1 MSKSPKK
8 KPAPTPPKPKTVSAS
23 ADNQRPMPRISG
35 PEEIPASTKHN
46 SDLSA
51 RTGFEL
57 IHFDKKLKWFIGIC
71 FGLLILVTLA
81 KIHPISLAM
90 WNELLPDGSNPRRG
104 LISGQPRR
112 IRMDDYAV
120 GTPWLLS
127 QANKGFP
134 TVNETLGG
142 ENAPILVTPSHHFS
156 EIFRPDHWA
165 FFVLPVEQAYA
176 WLYNFRAFMCLVGA
190 TLMLLLLTRNNFW
203 LSLFG
208 SVWLFYSSGTASW
221 LFIPAPL
228 IAGISLIFVATVY
241 LLYGKTRTQI
251 LSASLA
257 LAWLLMV
264 FALILYPPYQVPLGY
279 VLLFLLIGYF
289 INNWDVKRLFRDWP
303 VKLSGGILSLAI
315 LGVAFWL
322 FYIDVK
328 PTLDAIMNTVYPGK
342 RSELGGT
349 GFIANWFSEYFRWQ
363 VDDAKF
369 PANWLNHC
377 ELSHYITFAPI
388 IIPCAATA
396 FVINRKID
404 WTIVLL
410 SAFVIVGYV
419 WIEVG
424 FPEWLAKL
432 TLLNMSPT
440 RRTQIPFGIGNVLL
454 TVLYLHYL
462 TTIEIKSNKLYT
474 AVGIAAILGFMIYA
488 ANLNVDD
495 SQGFFKFHQLFI
507 PILFFTG
514 LGSLLLFTWQP
525 AYRNALFGAGILLF
539 LWPNVTLNPVAKG
552 MTPITDHILYRTVQD
567 IHKQDPAGKW
577 VVFGGQ
583 FVSYMVTATGVDL
596 LSGVK
601 YVPPRKILKVLDPAM
616 KRDSAYNRYAH
627 TVYNSYIDGKDSVI
641 IQNTYEDGYMVA
653 MDPCSPR
660 FKQLNVKYVIFDK
673 QPQPV
678 EIRCMKLVTT
688 LGTIQIYRI
697 NE

>member
-1 MSKSPKK
+1 MNTKL
-8 KPAPTPPKPKTVSAS
+8 PTRS
-23 ADNQRPMPRISG
+23 
-35 PEEIPASTKHN
+35 
-46 SDLSA
+46 
-51 RTGFEL
+51 GFEL

-71 FGLLILVTLA
+71 FGLFLIVTLA

-90 WNELLPDGSNPRRG
+90 WNELLPDGSNPKRG

-120 GTPWLLS
+120 GTPWILS

-134 TVNETLGG
+134 TINETIGG
-142 ENAPILVTPSHHFS
+142 ENTPILVTPTHHFS
-156 EIFRPDHWA
+156 EIFRPDHWG
-165 FFVLPVEQAYA
+165 FFFLPIEQAYA
-176 WLYNFRAFMCLVGA
+176 WLYNLRAFMSIVGA
-190 TLMLLLLTRNNFW
+190 VLMLLLLTRNNFW
-203 LSLFG
+203 LSIVG
-208 SVWLFYSSGTASW
+208 SIWLFYSSGTVSW
-221 LFIPAPL
+221 SFIPAPL
-228 IAGISLIFVATVY
+228 IAATSLIFVATVY
-241 LLYGKTRTQI
+241 LLYGKSPKQV
-251 LSASLA
+251 LGASLA

-264 FALILYPPYQVPLGY
+264 YALILYPPYQVPLGY

-289 INNWDVKRLFRDWP
+289 INNWDVKRLFSDWP
-303 VKLSGGILSLAI
+303 VKLGGGILSLVI

-349 GFIANWFSEYFRWQ
+349 GFVANWFSEYFRWQ
-363 VDDAKF
+363 VDDTRF
-369 PANWLNHC
+369 PSGWLNHC
-377 ELSHYITFAPI
+377 ELSHYVTFAPI
-388 IIPCAATA
+388 IIPCAITA
-396 FVINRKID
+396 FAINRKID
-404 WTIVLL
+404 WTVLL
-410 SAFVIVGYV
+410 LSVFVIVGYV

-424 FPEWLAKL
+424 FPEWLAKM

-454 TVLYLHYL
+454 TILYLHYL

-474 AVGIAAILGFMIYA
+474 GIGLAVVLGFMIYA
-488 ANLNVDD
+488 ANLNVED
-495 SQGFFKFHQLFI
+495 SAGFFKLNQLFM

-525 AYRNALFGAGILLF
+525 AYRNVLFGVGILLF
-539 LWPNVTLNPVAKG
+539 QLPNLKLNPVSKG
-552 MTPITDHILYRTVQD
+552 MTPITEHALYVAVQN
-567 IHKQDPAGKW
+567 IHNQEPAAKW
-577 VVFGGQ
+577 AVFGSQ

-601 YVPPRKILKVLDPAM
+601 YVPPRNTFKVLDPAM

-641 IQNTYEDGYMVA
+641 VQNTYEDAYVVA

-660 FKQLNVKYVIFDK
+660 FKKLNVKYIVFDK

-678 EIRCMKLVTT
+678 ETRCMKLVTT

-697 NE
+697 ND